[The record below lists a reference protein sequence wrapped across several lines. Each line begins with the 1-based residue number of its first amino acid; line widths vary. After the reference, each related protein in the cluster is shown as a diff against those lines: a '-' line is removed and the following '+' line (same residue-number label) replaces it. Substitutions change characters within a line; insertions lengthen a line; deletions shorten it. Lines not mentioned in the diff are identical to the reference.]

1 MNSGFEKKA
10 LRTRRREFLAQMEQ
24 VVPWQRLCALI
35 EPHYPKS
42 SPKGGRPA
50 HPLETMLRIHFLQ
63 QWYSYSDPA
72 MEEALHEMPL
82 LQAFTGL
89 DAGIDAIPDE
99 SSILHFRHLLERHQL
114 AVLMFGE
121 VEALLRHRGLMMRQG
136 SIVDATLIAA
146 SPSTK
151 NQQKIRDPQMSQ
163 TKKGNQWY
171 FGAKAH
177 IGVDATSGLVHTVK
191 LTTAKTADI
200 TVGDD
205 LLHGDEKI
213 VFADGGYHRKDRK
226 IGGPGANGKPA
237 FWTPNKR
244 KAGQELSPREEGENK
259 ALASVRAK
267 VEHAFRI
274 LKCQFGYRKVRYE
287 GLAKNEAQV
296 ITLFMLGNLFQ
307 ARRAVIGVTG

>member
-1 MNSGFEKKA
+1 MLGLGFETKA
-10 LRTRRREFLAQMEQ
+10 LRTRRRDFLSQMEQ

-42 SPKGGRPA
+42 SPKGGRPP
-50 HPLETMLRIHFLQ
+50 HRLETMLRIHFLQ

-72 MEEALHEMPL
+72 MEEALHEIPL

-99 SSILHFRHLLERHQL
+99 SSVPHFRYLLERHQL
-114 AVLMFGE
+114 AVLLFGE

-146 SPSTK
+146 SPSTRTS
-151 NQQKIRDPQMSQ
+151 IGSEGRDGEPAS
-163 TKKGNQWY
+163 W
-171 FGAKAH
+171 
-177 IGVDATSGLVHTVK
+177 TSH
-191 LTTAKTADI
+191 
-200 TVGDD
+200 
-205 LLHGDEKI
+205 
-213 VFADGGYHRKDRK
+213 
-226 IGGPGANGKPA
+226 
-237 FWTPNKR
+237 KR
-244 KAGQELSPREEGENK
+244 KAGQELTPREEGENK
-259 ALASVRAK
+259 VLASVRAK

-296 ITLFMLGNLFQ
+296 ITLFMLGNLYQ
-307 ARRAVIGVTG
+307 ARRSLIGAAG